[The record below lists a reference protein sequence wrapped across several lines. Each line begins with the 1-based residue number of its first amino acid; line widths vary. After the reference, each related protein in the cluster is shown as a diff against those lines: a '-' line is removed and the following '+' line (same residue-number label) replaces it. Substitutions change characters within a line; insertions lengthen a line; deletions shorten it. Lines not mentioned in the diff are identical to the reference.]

1 MTVKNL
7 DQQITKDSNFNIKY
21 ILFKMNYACGKNIVF
36 FHSIQ
41 IMSQIHYN
49 ENTSMVTD
57 TLPYVIPLRRYYNF
71 FKKVEL
77 WLVENMKVPTL
88 SFV

>member
-1 MTVKNL
+1 MGSQRVRHDLATFTFTYMIVKNL

-41 IMSQIHYN
+41 IHYN
-49 ENTSMVTD
+49 ENTYMVTD

-71 FKKVEL
+71 F
-77 WLVENMKVPTL
+77 
-88 SFV
+88 